1 MKGIPLIN
9 GHEYGWGDIIC
20 LIAGNPII
28 GSQALKYDDKQTIEN
43 HYGAGRYPVS
53 RGKGRIESSAKIK
66 SSMPEL
72 LAIQA
77 KSVTGRIQDLAPFNI
92 QVSYLPS
99 DGKIV
104 HDVIRYC
111 QFLANNRKWTEAD
124 TAQWVELELIV
135 STIDGG
141 RTL

>member
-20 LIAGNPII
+20 LIAGTPII
-28 GSQALKYDDKQTIEN
+28 GIQAIEYDDKQTIEN

-66 SSMPEL
+66 ISMPEL

-104 HDVIRYC
+104 HDVMRDC
-111 QFLANNRKWTEAD
+111 QFLANNRKWTEGD

-135 STIDGG
+135 SKIDWGK
-141 RTL
+141 TL